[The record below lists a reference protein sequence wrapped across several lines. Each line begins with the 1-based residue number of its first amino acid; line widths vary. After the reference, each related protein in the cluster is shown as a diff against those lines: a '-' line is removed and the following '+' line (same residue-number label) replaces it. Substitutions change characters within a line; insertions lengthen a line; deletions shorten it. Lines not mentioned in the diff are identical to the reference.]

1 MNTLSAI
8 ATPPLPPVAPD
19 QTARAAD
26 PLLRA
31 QETFAHTISRAQHRP
46 GARSLEAE
54 ARASAEQLVSLALV
68 EPALKS
74 LRESSMAAPPF
85 AATGAEKQFAAMLD
99 SQRAADIVRSAN
111 MPLVDRLMRDLLSRA
126 TPAATPAAS
135 PAAAPTAT
143 PAQTT
148 PAPAPA
154 MPGPGA
160 LDTLSMDLIA

>member
-8 ATPPLPPVAPD
+8 ATPPLPPAAPD

-126 TPAATPAAS
+126 GV
-135 PAAAPTAT
+135 AAPTTT
-143 PAQTT
+143 PDQTT

-154 MPGPGA
+154 PAGPGA